1 MVFHIEGW
9 EWTKRQFGSYC
20 FWTVTDIASNSW
32 IVKFTGSFYSYR
44 EWVFSRLATSLG
56 LNARNVRLAWISK
69 HDLLQTGQKDSG
81 PFQLLLK
88 YIERHDHTPCNP
100 NCPWPELERCF
111 KKENDICEVFS
122 SISISNAVDYI
133 LKDFLAD
140 IFGANEPSECLFG
153 TDHMFYIIDNEQMFS
168 TTPSGEISAPW
179 LFAKNGDRSAC
190 GHKLL
195 FDLCCKIV
203 SLTDADLRSIT
214 KCPDEYKFDM
224 RWNILPIL
232 RKGKR
237 IAHSILKSGPIYYT

>member
-1 MVFHIEGW
+1 M
-9 EWTKRQFGSYC
+9 
-20 FWTVTDIASNSW
+20 
-32 IVKFTGSFYSYR
+32 
-44 EWVFSRLATSLG
+44 
-56 LNARNVRLAWISK
+56 
-69 HDLLQTGQKDSG
+69 
-81 PFQLLLK
+81 
-88 YIERHDHTPCNP
+88 
-100 NCPWPELERCF
+100 ERCL

-168 TTPSGEISAPW
+168 TTPSRKISAPW
-179 LFAKNGDRSAC
+179 LFAKNGDRSER

-195 FDLCCKIV
+195 FDLCRKIV
-203 SLTDADLRSIT
+203 SLTDADLRNIT
-214 KCPDEYKFDM
+214 KCPDEYKVDM

-232 RKGKR
+232 RNGKR